1 MKELNKQQWIGVGLA
16 LVVVMYFF
24 FFTNQKPTSVVKEAE
39 NTNTVSSERTQK
51 QEEPKIINNV
61 NKQTMENELKID
73 ITKEGSGEQAVVGSI
88 VSVHYT
94 GKLVDGTVFDSSI
107 PRGRAFEFRLGEGRV
122 IAGWEEGIK
131 GMKVGEK
138 RTLTIPGNMAYGSQ
152 GVQNPGSEG
161 YLIPPNATLV
171 FDVELLTVK

>member
-1 MKELNKQQWIGVGLA
+1 MEKLSTKEWVAVGVA
-16 LVVVMYFF
+16 LVVVLYFF
-24 FFTNQKPTSVVKEAE
+24 LFTNKQTEEV
-39 NTNTVSSERTQK
+39 TK
-51 QEEPKIINNV
+51 QEESTLVDTTNKNVEEKQVIKNV

-107 PRGRAFEFRLGEGRV
+107 PRGQAFEFRLGEGMV

-152 GVQNPGSEG
+152 GVPNRGSEG

-171 FDVELLTVK
+171 FDVELLAIK